1 MCLIKNTLAI
11 CRQLLALNPDNYKYH
26 EGLRTALQL
35 EPEQQGK
42 WSEEQL
48 QGLAELYDELAKQY
62 PRSTAVQRIP
72 LDFKVGALHLCPLLF
87 SML

>member
-1 MCLIKNTLAI
+1 MCLQIFLIENALAI

-72 LDFKVGALHLCPLLF
+72 LDFKVGALHL
-87 SML
+87 